1 MKILI
6 ICNCATG
13 LETFRG
19 MLIQELI
26 NKGNDVSTAVP
37 WSDEEKELR
46 AEKRLKKINCDL
58 KHISIDRRGANPI
71 RDINLFL
78 QIVRLIK
85 ALKPDLVI
93 TYTIKPNIYGGLAC
107 RMLNV
112 KYVANVTGLG
122 TAFQKKGVLR
132 NIVVYMYKIAL
143 KKAKVVFFENTENR
157 DTFVDNR
164 IIQEKKAHVLPGA
177 GVDLEHYHYLEYPK
191 DEDKIR
197 FLFIG
202 RVMREKGVDELFAAM
217 SKLNKEGYDCELDVL
232 GEMEENYAD
241 IIAQYEREG
250 WLHYRG
256 YQEDVRSYVKKCHCF
271 VLPSWH
277 EGMANTNLECA
288 ACGRPIITSDIHGCL
303 EAVEDGVTGYLIK
316 KQNSEDLY
324 EVMKRFVS
332 LNYKERK
339 NMGVAGR
346 KRMEEM
352 FDKKKVVTNTIIRLE
367 KVL

>member
-78 QIVRLIK
+78 QIVRVIK
-85 ALKPDLVI
+85 VVKPDLVI
-93 TYTIKPNIYGGLAC
+93 TYTIKPNIYGGFASRL
-107 RMLNV
+107 LNV

-256 YQEDVRSYVKKCHCF
+256 YQEDIRPYVKKCHCF

-277 EGMANTNLECA
+277 EGMANVNLECA
-288 ACGRPIITSDIHGCL
+288 ACGRPIITSDIYGCK
-303 EAVEDGVTGYLIK
+303 ESVINNTTGLLFEK
-316 KQNSEDLY
+316 GNLNDLY
-324 EVMKRFVS
+324 YTLVEFVKLS
-332 LNYKERK
+332 NGDREK
-339 NMGVAGR
+339 MGWLGR
-346 KRMEEM
+346 KHMEEL
-352 FDKKKVVTNTIIRLE
+352 FDKRKIVNETMEALF
-367 KVL
+367 

>member
-26 NKGNDVSTAVP
+26 NKGNDVSTVVP

-93 TYTIKPNIYGGLAC
+93 TYTIKPNIYGGFASRL
-107 RMLNV
+107 LNV

-157 DTFVDNR
+157 DTFVDNG
-164 IIQEKKAHVLPGA
+164 IIQGRKTHVLPGA

-241 IIAQYEREG
+241 ILAQYEREG

-256 YQEDVRSYVKKCHCF
+256 YQEDIRPYVKKCHCF

-288 ACGRPIITSDIHGCL
+288 ACGRPVITSNISGCR
-303 EAVEDGVTGYLIK
+303 EAVIDCISGFLYK
-316 KQNSEDLY
+316 RKNSDDLVKVVEHFIQLSY
-324 EVMKRFVS
+324 Q
-332 LNYKERK
+332 ERK
-339 NMGVAGR
+339 NMGLAGR
-346 KRMEEM
+346 MHMEEV
-352 FDKKKVVTNTIIRLE
+352 FDKEKVVEETLKELT
-367 KVL
+367 V

>member
-6 ICNCATG
+6 ICNCTTG

-46 AEKRLKKINCDL
+46 AEKRLEKLDCNL
-58 KHISIDRRGANPI
+58 KHISIDRRGMNPI

-93 TYTIKPNIYGGLAC
+93 TYTIKPNIYGGFASRL
-107 RMLNV
+107 LNV
-112 KYVANVTGLG
+112 KYVVNVTGLG
-122 TAFQKKGVLR
+122 TAFQKKGMLR
-132 NIVVYMYKIAL
+132 NIVEYMYKFAL

-157 DTFVDNR
+157 DTFVDNG

-191 DEDKIR
+191 DNEKTR

-241 IIAQYEREG
+241 ILAQYEREG

-256 YQEDVRSYVKKCHCF
+256 YQEDIRPYVKKCHCF

-288 ACGRPIITSDIHGCL
+288 ACGRPIITSDIHGCKEAIVDKKTGFGVNKKDLDDLYRVML
-303 EAVEDGVTGYLIK
+303 EFINLS
-316 KQNSEDLY
+316 NSERCI
-324 EVMKRFVS
+324 MG
-332 LNYKERK
+332 KE
-339 NMGVAGR
+339 GR
-346 KRMEEM
+346 KYMEIH
-352 FDKKKVVTNTIIRLE
+352 FDKKKVVKNTINLMSIT
-367 KVL
+367 

>member
-19 MLIQELI
+19 MLIKELI
-26 NKGNDVSTAVP
+26 NKGNRVRAVVP

-46 AEKRLKKINCDL
+46 AEKRLEKLDCNL
-58 KHISIDRRGANPI
+58 KHISIDRRGTNPI
-71 RDINLFL
+71 RDSNLFL

-85 ALKPDLVI
+85 AVKPDLVI
-93 TYTIKPNIYGGLAC
+93 TYTVKPNIYGGLAC

-112 KYVANVTGLG
+112 NYVANVTGLG

-164 IIQEKKAHVLPGA
+164 IIQEKKSYVLSGA

-256 YQEDVRSYVKKCHCF
+256 YQEDIRPYVKKCHCF

-288 ACGRPIITSDIHGCL
+288 ACGRPVITSDIHGCL
-303 EAVEDGVTGYLIK
+303 EAVEDGVTGYLVK
-316 KQNSEDLY
+316 KQNSEDIY
-324 EVMKRFVS
+324 EAMKRFTS
-332 LNYKERK
+332 LLHNERK

-346 KRMEEM
+346 KRVEKL
-352 FDKKKVVTNTIIRLE
+352 FDKKVVVAKTICKMSI
-367 KVL
+367 

>member
-6 ICNCATG
+6 ICNCTTG

-19 MLIQELI
+19 MLIKELI

-46 AEKRLKKINCDL
+46 AEKRLEKLDCNL
-58 KHISIDRRGANPI
+58 KHISIDRRGMNPI

-85 ALKPDLVI
+85 VVKPDLVI
-93 TYTIKPNIYGGLAC
+93 TYTIKPNIYGGFASRL
-107 RMLNV
+107 LNV
-112 KYVANVTGLG
+112 KYVVNVTGLG
-122 TAFQKKGVLR
+122 TAFQKKGMLR
-132 NIVVYMYKIAL
+132 NIVVCMYKFAL

-157 DTFVDNR
+157 DTFVDNG

-191 DEDKIR
+191 DEDKMR

-232 GEMEENYAD
+232 GEMEENYTD

-250 WLHYRG
+250 WLHFRG
-256 YQEDVRSYVKKCHCF
+256 YQEDVRLYVKKCHCF

-288 ACGRPIITSDIHGCL
+288 ACGRPIITSDIHGCK
-303 EAVEDGVTGYLIK
+303 EAIINNTTGLLFEK
-316 KQNSEDLY
+316 GSLEDLY
-324 EVMKRFVS
+324 YTFAKFIKLPNSDREK
-332 LNYKERK
+332 
-339 NMGVAGR
+339 MGWLGR
-346 KRMEEM
+346 KHMEEL
-352 FDKKKVVTNTIIRLE
+352 FDKRKIVKETLE
-367 KVL
+367 ALF

>member
-19 MLIQELI
+19 MLIKELI

-58 KHISIDRRGANPI
+58 KHISIDRRGMNPI

-85 ALKPDLVI
+85 VVKPDLVI
-93 TYTIKPNIYGGLAC
+93 TYTIKPNIYGGFASRL
-107 RMLNV
+107 LNV
-112 KYVANVTGLG
+112 KYVVNVTGLG
-122 TAFQKKGVLR
+122 TAFQKKGMLR
-132 NIVVYMYKIAL
+132 NVVVYMYKIAL
-143 KKAKVVFFENTENR
+143 KEAKVVFFENTENR
-157 DTFVDNR
+157 DTFVDDG
-164 IIQEKKAHVLPGA
+164 IIQEKKSHVLPGA

-191 DEDKIR
+191 DNEKTR

-202 RVMREKGVDELFAAM
+202 RVMREKGVDELFTAM
-217 SKLNKEGYDCELDVL
+217 SKLNKEGYHCELDVL
-232 GEMEENYAD
+232 GGMEENYAD
-241 IIAQYEREG
+241 IIAKYEREG

-256 YQEDVRSYVKKCHCF
+256 YQEDIRPYVKKCHCF

-288 ACGRPIITSDIHGCL
+288 ACGRPIITSNIPGCR
-303 EAVEDGVTGYLIK
+303 EAVENGISGYLIEVRNAK
-316 KQNSEDLY
+316 DLFLRL
-324 EVMKRFVS
+324 KRF
-332 LNYKERK
+332 LNISYSERK
-339 NMGVAGR
+339 QMGISGR
-346 KRMEEM
+346 KQMELF
-352 FDKKKVVTNTIIRLE
+352 FDKKKVVKESLLYINMPS
-367 KVL
+367 

>member
-1 MKILI
+1 MKTLI

-19 MLIQELI
+19 MLIQKLI

-241 IIAQYEREG
+241 ILAQYEREG

-256 YQEDVRSYVKKCHCF
+256 YQEDIRPYVKKCHCF

-288 ACGRPIITSDIHGCL
+288 ACGRPVITSNISGCR
-303 EAVEDGVTGYLIK
+303 EAVIDCISGFLCK
-316 KQNSEDLY
+316 RKNSDDLVKVIEHFIQLSY
-324 EVMKRFVS
+324 Q
-332 LNYKERK
+332 ERK
-339 NMGVAGR
+339 NMGLAGR
-346 KRMEEM
+346 MHMEEV
-352 FDKKKVVTNTIIRLE
+352 FDKEKVVEETLKELT
-367 KVL
+367 V

>member
-26 NKGNDVSTAVP
+26 NKGNDVSTTVP

-58 KHISIDRRGANPI
+58 KHISIDRRGMNPI

-85 ALKPDLVI
+85 VVKPDLVI
-93 TYTIKPNIYGGLAC
+93 TYTIKPNIYGGFAS

-143 KKAKVVFFENTENR
+143 KKAKVVFFENIENR

-241 IIAQYEREG
+241 IIVQYEREG

-256 YQEDVRSYVKKCHCF
+256 YQEDIRPYVKKCHCF

-288 ACGRPIITSDIHGCL
+288 ACGRPIITSDIHGCK
-303 EAVEDGVTGYLIK
+303 ESVISNTTGLLFEK
-316 KQNSEDLY
+316 GNLDDLY
-324 EVMKRFVS
+324 YTLVEFVKFP
-332 LNYKERK
+332 NGDRGK
-339 NMGVAGR
+339 MGWLGR
-346 KRMEEM
+346 KHMEEL
-352 FDKKKVVTNTIIRLE
+352 FDKRKIVNETMEALF
-367 KVL
+367 

>member
-78 QIVRLIK
+78 QIVRVIK
-85 ALKPDLVI
+85 VVKPDLVI
-93 TYTIKPNIYGGLAC
+93 TYTIKPNIYGGFASRL
-107 RMLNV
+107 LNV

-256 YQEDVRSYVKKCHCF
+256 YQEDIRPYVKKCHCF

-288 ACGRPIITSDIHGCL
+288 ACGRPIITSDIHGCK
-303 EAVEDGVTGYLIK
+303 EAIIDKKTGFVVDK
-316 KQNSEDLY
+316 KDLDDLY
-324 EVMKRFVS
+324 RVMLEFINLSKSERCIMGKEV
-332 LNYKERK
+332 RK
-339 NMGVAGR
+339 Y
-346 KRMEEM
+346 MELH
-352 FDKKKVVTNTIIRLE
+352 FDKKKVVKNTINLMSIT
-367 KVL
+367 

>member
-19 MLIQELI
+19 MLIKELI

-58 KHISIDRRGANPI
+58 KHISIDRRGMNPI

-78 QIVRLIK
+78 QIVRVIK
-85 ALKPDLVI
+85 VVKPDLVI
-93 TYTIKPNIYGGLAC
+93 TYTIKPNIYGGFAS

-191 DEDKIR
+191 DEDKMR

-288 ACGRPIITSDIHGCL
+288 ACGRPIITSDIHGCKEAIIDKKTGFVVDKKDLDDLYRGIL
-303 EAVEDGVTGYLIK
+303 EFINLS
-316 KQNSEDLY
+316 NSERCI
-324 EVMKRFVS
+324 MG
-332 LNYKERK
+332 KE
-339 NMGVAGR
+339 GR
-346 KRMEEM
+346 KYMELH
-352 FDKKKVVTNTIIRLE
+352 FDKKKVVKNTINLMSIT
-367 KVL
+367 